1 MIHSKLAR
9 LALPIFALCSV
20 QLLNAQYSNRQ
31 PVKLRTAYTGIEVGS
46 KGVMSI
52 LERKNSE
59 ATVDF
64 RILKDTAVN
73 TDFIAHQTFDAT
85 LKGLIGLYITAA
97 KEYDIPSKEFL
108 R

>member
-9 LALPIFALCSV
+9 LALPVFALCSV

-46 KGVMSI
+46 KGVKMSI
-52 LERKNSE
+52 LELKNSE

-64 RILKDTAVN
+64 QN
-73 TDFIAHQTFDAT
+73 
-85 LKGLIGLYITAA
+85 
-97 KEYDIPSKEFL
+97 SK
-108 R
+108 RYRRKY